1 MRSAFFLSGIL
12 LAVVSCSRSGED
24 AAGAGGG
31 GAAEKT
37 SGAAA
42 AASSSGAAKTKAA
55 GAAGAAGTRPA
66 VTASAGGGAKGS
78 NLDPL
83 RPLRSEGE
91 PAELPEMK
99 KLPSGLAYAVLKEGS
114 GESPP
119 PRARLKL
126 HYTAWAIQ
134 QDQLGTAFI
143 DTRRGGVPKDC
154 TLKPL
159 DVTAGLISGLVEA
172 LKEMKRGERR
182 WLIVPSMLAW
192 GQEGNLPHVPRN
204 ANVAFDLELVDFEK

>member
-1 MRSAFFLSGIL
+1 MRSAFFLSGML
-12 LAVVSCSRSGED
+12 LAVASCSRSGED
-24 AAGAGGG
+24 AG
-31 GAAEKT
+31 GAAGKKG
-37 SGAAA
+37 GAAGA
-42 AASSSGAAKTKAA
+42 VGSSGAERTKAA
-55 GAAGAAGTRPA
+55 GAASAAGTRPA
-66 VTASAGGGAKGS
+66 VTAGGGAKAS
-78 NLDPL
+78 SLDPL

-126 HYTAWAIQ
+126 HYTGWAIQ

-143 DTRRGGVPKDC
+143 DTRRGGLPKDC
-154 TLKPL
+154 SLKPL
-159 DVTAGLISGLVEA
+159 DVTAGLIAGLVEA
-172 LKEMKRGERR
+172 LQEMKRGERR
-182 WLIVPSMLAW
+182 WLVVPSKLAW

-204 ANVAFDLELVDFEK
+204 ANVAFDVELVDFEK